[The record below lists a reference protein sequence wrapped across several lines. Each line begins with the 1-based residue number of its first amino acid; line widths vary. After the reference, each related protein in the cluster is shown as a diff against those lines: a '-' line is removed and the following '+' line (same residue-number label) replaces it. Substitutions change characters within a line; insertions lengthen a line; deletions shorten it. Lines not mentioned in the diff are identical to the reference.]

1 MQHKPSHKDSHKA
14 KQEPIVKHKLSFH
27 VTAGALCVFTIFIST
42 AAFAAIGLI
51 TTASKIVAQ

>member
-14 KQEPIVKHKLSFH
+14 KQEPSVKHKLSFH
-27 VTAGALCVFTIFIST
+27 VTAGALCAFTIFIST

-51 TTASKIVAQ
+51 STASKIIAH

>member
-1 MQHKPSHKDSHKA
+1 MQHKPGHKDSHNA
-14 KQEPIVKHKLSFH
+14 KQEPSVKHKLSFH

-51 TTASKIVAQ
+51 TTASKIVAH

>member
-14 KQEPIVKHKLSFH
+14 KQDPSVKHKLSFH
-27 VTAGALCVFTIFIST
+27 VTAGAICALTIFIST